1 MGVGMGR
8 MIEKTFSDFIWGLEH
23 LLGTRQGTQLL
34 LCGIDD

>member
-1 MGVGMGR
+1 MGMGMGR
-8 MIEKTFSDFIWGLEH
+8 MIEKSFSDFIRGLEH